1 MAFTSV
7 SFLIFLLATL
17 VLYYLLPKKLQWV
30 LLLIASYG
38 FYWIGGGKTVL
49 YLVFTTLTVYLS
61 GRALGALNARPK
73 ADAAAAAR
81 IRRQK
86 KWVVLA
92 TVLVD
97 FGLLFVVKYGSFTVE
112 LLQPLAGGKLPA
124 VDFVLPLGISFYM
137 FQSVGYV
144 IDCYRG
150 KYPVERNLLKL
161 ALFTSFFPQIVQG
174 PISRFRDLGPQLTA
188 PHRLDWDKI
197 KYGIQL
203 AMWGYF
209 KKLVIA
215 DRLNLFITG
224 VLGSYQLYDGLAFW
238 VTALFSTFQLYAD
251 FSGCMDI
258 VQGISELFGIT
269 VEKNFDHP
277 FTSRSVAEW
286 WRRWHITLCQW
297 MKDYVYFPLA
307 VSPHLIKV
315 SGKLKKRFGAK
326 AGKNFVTIVTIGVVW
341 LLTGLWHGVKVC
353 YLIWGLYYAL
363 FLIIDTIAQPK
374 RLTVRLGIDGDSPA
388 WQRFQMVRTTLI
400 FSVGRLIT
408 VPDDFSI
415 SLHLFQ
421 GMFTHFNPWIFWD
434 GSLLTAGLD
443 GANFLLS
450 LLLIALLLVVEHS
463 QVTHGSIRDRV
474 ATLKLPVRWAVW
486 YGLLAGILI
495 LGIYGPGYSASSF
508 AYMNF

>member
-174 PISRFRDLGPQLTA
+174 PISGSVT
-188 PHRLDWDKI
+188 
-197 KYGIQL
+197 
-203 AMWGYF
+203 WG
-209 KKLVIA
+209 
-215 DRLNLFITG
+215 
-224 VLGSYQLYDGLAFW
+224 
-238 VTALFSTFQLYAD
+238 
-251 FSGCMDI
+251 
-258 VQGISELFGIT
+258 
-269 VEKNFDHP
+269 
-277 FTSRSVAEW
+277 RS
-286 WRRWHITLCQW
+286 
-297 MKDYVYFPLA
+297 
-307 VSPHLIKV
+307 SP
-315 SGKLKKRFGAK
+315 RPPA
-326 AGKNFVTIVTIGVVW
+326 
-341 LLTGLWHGVKVC
+341 
-353 YLIWGLYYAL
+353 
-363 FLIIDTIAQPK
+363 
-374 RLTVRLGIDGDSPA
+374 RLGQD
-388 WQRFQMVRTTLI
+388 
-400 FSVGRLIT
+400 
-408 VPDDFSI
+408 
-415 SLHLFQ
+415 
-421 GMFTHFNPWIFWD
+421 
-434 GSLLTAGLD
+434 
-443 GANFLLS
+443 
-450 LLLIALLLVVEHS
+450 
-463 QVTHGSIRDRV
+463 
-474 ATLKLPVRWAVW
+474 
-486 YGLLAGILI
+486 
-495 LGIYGPGYSASSF
+495 
-508 AYMNF
+508 